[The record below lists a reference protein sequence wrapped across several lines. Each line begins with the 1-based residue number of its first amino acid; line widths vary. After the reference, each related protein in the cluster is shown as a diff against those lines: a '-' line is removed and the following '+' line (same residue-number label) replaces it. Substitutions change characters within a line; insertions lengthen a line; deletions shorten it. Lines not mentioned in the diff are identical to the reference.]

1 VGNTQGDLLK
11 QAQHVEQ
18 QRLTLLEHM
27 SSPRFLVG
35 FARSFVFCEKSKIK
49 GNDHLIFTVRYASS
63 LKKIFVVKFYQKK
76 FDMKDAKKNPNN
88 NPSLHFSANDF
99 GYIDR
104 LFMYKKLSDFSKRIK
119 LSVPNNKIKWS
130 LPLILDFV

>member
-1 VGNTQGDLLK
+1 
-11 QAQHVEQ
+11 
-18 QRLTLLEHM
+18 
-27 SSPRFLVG
+27 
-35 FARSFVFCEKSKIK
+35 
-49 GNDHLIFTVRYASS
+49 
-63 LKKIFVVKFYQKK
+63 
-76 FDMKDAKKNPNN
+76 MKDANKTQKN

-119 LSVPNNKIKWS
+119 LSVPNNMILDWLLLKIFWRKEAYLTVKIKWS